1 MNYLLAKIKR
11 QHSFRKVLSNIA
23 LFTRPESL
31 ENNLVYNPA
40 TLLEDDYWYKIENFA
55 ESHFAID
62 LIKNNFNSTSHNQ
75 IVTAEYPKIDFL
87 CFYNEGENTYYF
99 QRITSSNFIKNR
111 WISLGNIPSISENE
125 PIIVINNYADA
136 IYDKNTNTLYF
147 KKLPAIKSF
156 FPGIDSLYREA
167 TDAETQAFLDNDFL
181 NISPNFNV
189 SSVKIPNRKRIA
201 MVTDT
206 LNGFTPVQ
214 KSDIYGYIQEYCQ
227 DLSFEDGA
235 FQIDNEH
242 SLTLVIYGIEQRYYT
257 TQFGLEKRI
266 ANSIIKIE
274 NN

>member
-11 QHSFRKVLSNIA
+11 QHSFRKVLSNVA

-40 TLLEDDYWYKIENFA
+40 TLLEDDYWYQIENFA
-55 ESHFAID
+55 ESNFAID
-62 LIKNNFNSTSHNQ
+62 FIKNNFNSTSHNQ
-75 IVTAEYPKIDFL
+75 IVAAEYIKIDFL
-87 CFYNEGENTYYF
+87 CFYSEGENTYYF

-147 KKLPAIKSF
+147 KKLPTIKSF

-167 TDAETQAFLDNDFL
+167 TDMETQAFLDNDFL

-189 SSVKIPNRKRIA
+189 NSVKIPNRKRIA

-206 LNGFTPVQ
+206 LNGFNPVQ

-257 TQFGLEKRI
+257 TQLGLEKRI